1 MKPPA
6 LTPAAATNE
15 PTAPPATQT
24 IVFVGGDK
32 GGVGKSTVA
41 RTLLEFYQQEKV
53 PLIAFDGDDTNP
65 TLTRFFKTAERLS
78 SKTPKGLEPLMNNLE
93 LREEREG
100 SGERPVQL
108 VDLGAGTSIVLNQFV
123 EQTGIFEVAK
133 AHGAKLTFVFV
144 LAPSADSINLLKIL
158 SDQHGCRIAYVIA
171 RNNANPGSWNL
182 WEGSKTRAKVLGELR
197 GMEITIPALDADAFA
212 QVDRKGV
219 FWREALLSKEVQL
232 VARSYIFRWRQKVF
246 AEFEK
251 VKGLLV

>member
-1 MKPPA
+1 MKES
-6 LTPAAATNE
+6 TPATQAPA
-15 PTAPPATQT
+15 APPATQT

-53 PLIAFDGDDTNP
+53 PFIAFDGDDTNP

-78 SKTPKGLEPLMNNLE
+78 SKTPKGFEPLMNNLE
-93 LREEREG
+93 EREG
-100 SGERPVQL
+100 QEGPGERPVQL

-123 EQTGIFEVAK
+123 EQTGFFEVAK
-133 AHGAKLTFVFV
+133 AQGAKVTFVFV

-158 SDQHGCRIAYVIA
+158 SEQHGRRLAYVIV
-171 RNNANPGSWNL
+171 RNNANPGTWDL
-182 WEGSKTRAKVLGELR
+182 WEGSKTRGWVLS
-197 GMEITIPALDADAFA
+197 ALDGIELEIPILDAEAFA

-219 FWREALLSKEVQL
+219 SWREALLSKEVKL
-232 VARSYIFRWRQKVF
+232 VARSYIFRWRQKVY

-251 VKGLLV
+251 AKGLLV

>member
-15 PTAPPATQT
+15 QTAPPATQT

-53 PLIAFDGDDTNP
+53 PFIAFDGDDTNP

-78 SKTPKGLEPLMNNLE
+78 SKTPKGFEPLINNLE
-93 LREEREG
+93 GPEGREG
-100 SGERPVQL
+100 VQRPLQL

-123 EQTGIFEVAK
+123 EQTGFFEVAK
-133 AHGAKLTFVFV
+133 AQGAKVTFVFV

-158 SDQHGCRIAYVIA
+158 SEQHGRRLAYVIV
-171 RNNANPGSWNL
+171 RNNANPGTWDL
-182 WEGSKTRAKVLGELR
+182 WEGSKTRAWVLS
-197 GMEITIPALDADAFA
+197 ALDGIELEIPILDAEAFA

-219 FWREALLSKEVQL
+219 SWREALLSKEVKL
-232 VARSYIFRWRQKVF
+232 VARSYIFRWRQKVY

-251 VKGLLV
+251 AKGLLV